1 MFRAQWMFELA
12 PGMSSSGLEP
22 LPCRASSRGPG
33 VKSVDARGK
42 QEIAKEEKAKE
53 LFLKAVEEEQ
63 NGALYEAIKF
73 YRLAMQLVPDIEFKI
88 TYTRSPDGDGVGKRC
103 LSDTRLGG
111 SVDLLEGRKALQKDL
126 DRLDRW
132 AEANCMGFNKAKCKI
147 LHLAHNNLMQ
157 RYRLGEEWLESCLV
171 EKDLGVLVDSWLN
184 MSQQC
189 VQVAKK
195 ANSILACIRNSVA
208 SRTREVIFWAPHYKR
223 DIEVLENV
231 QRRAT
236 RLVKG
241 LEQKSSEERLRELG
255 LFSLEKRRLRGD
267 LIAPYNYLKGGC
279 SEVGVDLFSQVTSD
293 RTRGNGLKL
302 RQGRFGLDIR
312 NNFFSERVVKHW
324 NRLPGVE
331 DNKEDDK
338 MADLLSDFQQ
348 QLTLQESSVKLC
360 QPEVDVSQTH
370 ISVLPME
377 VLMYIF
383 RWVVSSDLDLRSL
396 EQLSLVCRGFY
407 ICARD
412 PEIWHQVCLKIWGRS
427 CNKLVPYASWR
438 EMFLERPR
446 VRFDGV
452 YISKTIYIRQ
462 GEQSLD
468 GFYRAWHQVEY
479 YRYLRF
485 FPDGQVMMLTTPE
498 DPQSIVPR
506 LRTKNTRTDAIL
518 LGHYRLSQ
526 ETDNQTKVFAVLMK
540 KKEEKPI
547 DYHKYRYFRRV
558 PAQETDHSFHVGL
571 QLCSSGRQRFNK
583 LVWIHHSCHITYK
596 STGET
601 AVTTF
606 DIDKMYTPLF
616 FARVKSFTAFSE
628 KPL

>member
-1 MFRAQWMFELA
+1 MAEAEEDCHSDLIRADDNER
-12 PGMSSSGLEP
+12 PGAANLQ
-22 LPCRASSRGPG
+22 
-33 VKSVDARGK
+33 AR
-42 QEIAKEEKAKE
+42 E
-53 LFLKAVEEEQ
+53 LFLKAVEQEQ

-88 TYTRSPDGDGVGKRC
+88 TYTWSPEGDGVGK
-103 LSDTRLGG
+103 S
-111 SVDLLEGRKALQKDL
+111 
-126 DRLDRW
+126 
-132 AEANCMGFNKAKCKI
+132 
-147 LHLAHNNLMQ
+147 
-157 RYRLGEEWLESCLV
+157 Y
-171 EKDLGVLVDSWLN
+171 
-184 MSQQC
+184 
-189 VQVAKK
+189 
-195 ANSILACIRNSVA
+195 
-208 SRTREVIFWAPHYKR
+208 
-223 DIEVLENV
+223 IED
-231 QRRAT
+231 
-236 RLVKG
+236 
-241 LEQKSSEERLRELG
+241 
-255 LFSLEKRRLRGD
+255 GD
-267 LIAPYNYLKGGC
+267 
-279 SEVGVDLFSQVTSD
+279 
-293 RTRGNGLKL
+293 
-302 RQGRFGLDIR
+302 
-312 NNFFSERVVKHW
+312 
-324 NRLPGVE
+324 
-331 DNKEDDK
+331 DDGK
-338 MADLLSDFQQ
+338 MADLLSYFQQ
-348 QLTLQESSVKLC
+348 QLALQESSVKLC
-360 QPEVDVSQTH
+360 QPDLDVSQTH

-412 PEIWHQVCLKIWGRS
+412 PEIWRQACLRVWGRS

-452 YISKTIYIRQ
+452 YISKTTYIRQ

-479 YRYLRF
+479 YRYMRF

-526 ETDNQTKVFAVLMK
+526 DTDNQTKVFAVLM

-558 PAQETDHSFHVGL
+558 SVPETEHSFHVGL

-583 LVWIHHSCHITYK
+583 LVWIHHSCNITYK

-601 AVTTF
+601 AVSAF

-616 FARVKSFTAFSE
+616 FARVRSFTAFSE

>member
-1 MFRAQWMFELA
+1 MTFWKQLVQNHDCLCLRNEGGQLNRDKGRRIKTLEQITETASFEHEAEGEEDCHSDLVRTDDNERASEANLQAELQMFRAQWMFELA
-12 PGMSSSGLEP
+12 PGVSSSGLEP
-22 LPCRASSRGPG
+22 PPCKASSKGPG
-33 VKSVDARGK
+33 VKSADARRT

-88 TYTRSPDGDGVGKRC
+88 TYTRSPDGDGVGNRC
-103 LSDTRLGG
+103 
-111 SVDLLEGRKALQKDL
+111 
-126 DRLDRW
+126 
-132 AEANCMGFNKAKCKI
+132 
-147 LHLAHNNLMQ
+147 
-157 RYRLGEEWLESCLV
+157 
-171 EKDLGVLVDSWLN
+171 
-184 MSQQC
+184 
-189 VQVAKK
+189 
-195 ANSILACIRNSVA
+195 
-208 SRTREVIFWAPHYKR
+208 
-223 DIEVLENV
+223 
-231 QRRAT
+231 
-236 RLVKG
+236 
-241 LEQKSSEERLRELG
+241 
-255 LFSLEKRRLRGD
+255 
-267 LIAPYNYLKGGC
+267 
-279 SEVGVDLFSQVTSD
+279 
-293 RTRGNGLKL
+293 
-302 RQGRFGLDIR
+302 
-312 NNFFSERVVKHW
+312 
-324 NRLPGVE
+324 VE
-331 DNKEDDK
+331 DNKEEDK

-348 QLTLQESSVKLC
+348 QLALQESSVKLC

-427 CNKLVPYASWR
+427 CNKLVPYTSWR

-452 YISKTIYIRQ
+452 YISKTKYIRQ

-526 ETDNQTKVFAVLMK
+526 ETDNQTKVFAVIMK

-547 DYHKYRYFRRV
+547 DCPKCRYFRRV
-558 PAQETDHSFHVGL
+558 PAQETDYSFHVGL
-571 QLCSSGRQRFNK
+571 QLYSSGRQRFNK
-583 LVWIHHSCHITYK
+583 LVWIHHSCHLTCK

-606 DIDKMYTPLF
+606 DIDKVYTPLF